1 MNSRRVQITLQ
12 PDVLLW
18 ARERAGISRDALA
31 RKMQVK
37 IERVIEWE
45 KTGDISIAQADRLA
59 EHTHTPL
66 GLLYLSKPLEDVLP
80 IADFRTRNTDAPP
93 LRPSLD
99 LLETVYAMQRRQAWM
114 REALIEVGAEPLK
127 FVGAY
132 SLGHSHM
139 EVADAMRSA
148 LGISN
153 GWAEAIPT
161 WTDALRFL
169 RDRLDS
175 TGVLI
180 TFNGIVGNN
189 TKRKLDRDEF
199 QGFALVDEHAPLIF
213 VNNSDF
219 IAAKMFILAHE
230 LAHICVGESGVS
242 QFERLQPS
250 ENTTER
256 FCDQTAAEFLV
267 PEFNLRDVWGT
278 VAHTSDPF
286 QSIARR
292 FKVSAIVA
300 ARRALDLDLID
311 RDAYFDFYD
320 SHKRQGEPKPQKSS
334 DGGDFWNTQR
344 WRIGPRFAAAVVRA
358 ARERR
363 IAYREAY
370 ALTGLSGKTFEN
382 LAAKMRIQL

>member
-1 MNSRRVQITLQ
+1 MTSRRVQITLQ

-59 EHTHTPL
+59 ELTHTPL

-80 IADFRTRNTDAPP
+80 IPDFRTRNTDAPP
-93 LRPSLD
+93 LRPSLN

-114 REALIEVGAEPLK
+114 REALIEIGADPLK

-132 SLGHSHM
+132 SLGHSHR

-153 GWAEAIPT
+153 GWAEAMPT

-169 RDRLDS
+169 RERLDS

-189 TKRKLDRDEF
+189 TSRKLDRDEF
-199 QGFALVDEHAPLIF
+199 QGFALVDEYAPLIF

-219 IAAKMFILAHE
+219 IAAKMFTLAHE

-250 ENTTER
+250 ENDTER

-267 PEFNLRDVWGT
+267 PESSLLDVWDT
-278 VAHTSDPF
+278 VAHTGERF
-286 QSIARR
+286 QWIARR

-300 ARRALDLDLID
+300 ARRALDLDLIG
-311 RDAYFDFYD
+311 RDAFFDFYD
-320 SHKRQGEPKPQKSS
+320 SHKQQGEPKLQSS

-358 ARERR
+358 AKEGR
-363 IAYREAY
+363 IAYGQAY
-370 ALTGLSGKTFEN
+370 SLTGLSGQTFEN
-382 LAAKMRIQL
+382 LDTKMRIQL

>member
-1 MNSRRVQITLQ
+1 M
-12 PDVLLW
+12 LLW

-31 RKMQVK
+31 RQMQVK

-45 KTGDISIAQADRLA
+45 ETGDISIAQADRLA
-59 EHTHTPL
+59 ERTHTPL

-80 IADFRTRNTDAPP
+80 IPDFRTRHTDAPP
-93 LRPSLD
+93 LRPSLN

-114 REALIEVGAEPLK
+114 RQDLVEVGAEPLE

-132 SLGHSHM
+132 SLRHSHM

-148 LGISN
+148 LGVSN
-153 GWAEAIPT
+153 GWAEAMPT

-169 RDRLDS
+169 RDRLD
-175 TGVLI
+175 TVGVLM

-189 TKRKLDRDEF
+189 TSRKLDRDEF
-199 QGFALVDEHAPLIF
+199 QGFALVDEYAPLIF

-219 IAAKMFILAHE
+219 IAAKMFTLAHE

-250 ENTTER
+250 ENNTER

-267 PEFNLRDVWGT
+267 PESNLRDVWDI

-286 QSIARR
+286 QLVARR

-311 RDAYFDFYD
+311 RNAFLDFYD
-320 SHKRQGEPKPQKSS
+320 SNKQQGEPKQKTS
-334 DGGDFWNTQR
+334 DNGNFWNTQR
-344 WRIGPRFAAAVVRA
+344 WRLGPRFAAAIVRA
-358 ARERR
+358 AKQGR

-382 LAAKMRIQL
+382 LATNMRIQL